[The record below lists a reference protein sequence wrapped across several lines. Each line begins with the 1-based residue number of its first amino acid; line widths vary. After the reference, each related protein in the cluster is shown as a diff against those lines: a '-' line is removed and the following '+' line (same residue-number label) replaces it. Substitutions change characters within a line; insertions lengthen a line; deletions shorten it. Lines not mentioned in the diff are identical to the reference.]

1 MDGGG
6 NVPRT
11 HGEYRSPMGLLDGWR
26 HLSALLRA
34 SRSARAQGHVRGVRL
49 RGLGEPGPGRAGARR
64 ARRARPARPPA
75 RRPGAGLWDIP
86 GGFVEEPEHPLDAL
100 RRELREETGL
110 EIEPTE
116 FFGIWMQPYDDR
128 NVMSL
133 TWLAT
138 PAGGEERAGD
148 DLVELRWFAPG
159 ELPGPD
165 ELAFESYVPIL
176 SLWRARHEHA

>member
-1 MDGGG
+1 
-6 NVPRT
+6 
-11 HGEYRSPMGLLDGWR
+11 MGLLDGWR
-26 HLSALLRA
+26 HCPRCSGPLERHDGKVNCVDCGYAVWANPVPGAQALVERDGRVL
-34 SRSARAQGHVRGVRL
+34 
-49 RGLGEPGPGRAGARR
+49 LGRR
-64 ARRARPARPPA
+64 RDD
-75 RRPGAGLWDIP
+75 PGAGLWDIP

-110 EIEPTE
+110 EIEPTA

-176 SLWRARHEHA
+176 SLWRATHEQPPQR